1 MVGLKPGGMKKGEIG
16 MGVDDLNALN
26 PLPLPLPL
34 PSPPAPP
41 SSTVLFWAPKVAS
54 EGEYI
59 IIIIMAEA
67 EVD

>member
-1 MVGLKPGGMKKGEIG
+1 MVGLKPGGMKKGDIG
-16 MGVDDLNALN
+16 MGVDDLNALT
-26 PLPLPLPL
+26 PLPLLL
-34 PSPPAPP
+34 PSPATPP

-67 EVD
+67 AVD